1 MRCPNTIPVKRQD
14 EITGVWTTTYVPCG
28 KCYLCMQ
35 RRRNDWCFR
44 NIQEYKHCYTAYF
57 ITLTYDD
64 DHLPIKHCKAG
75 EYKIPLGYDHYSM
88 KPLFESKLIHEEF
101 DVPTYS
107 LDDIQKFLKRLRKH
121 CEPCNDLRY
130 FLVSEYGGEF
140 FRPHYHAILYNFPG
154 SMEDL
159 AVALDKTW
167 KKGFYYIGEANEAT
181 INYTCKYVLGAC
193 ELPSFLDKP
202 LMLSSRRPA
211 IGKCFLTDSMV
222 TYHRNRLQVIS
233 ILENGNKVALP
244 RYLRDKIFDNDV
256 YKERITQNLQDYVR
270 IKTKED
276 LENPEYF
283 SNLRNYVSS
292 LRNRITKSNSN
303 IL

>member
-1 MRCPNTIPVKRQD
+1 
-14 EITGVWTTTYVPCG
+14 
-28 KCYLCMQ
+28 
-35 RRRNDWCFR
+35 
-44 NIQEYKHCYTAYF
+44 
-57 ITLTYDD
+57 
-64 DHLPIKHCKAG
+64 
-75 EYKIPLGYDHYSM
+75 
-88 KPLFESKLIHEEF
+88 
-101 DVPTYS
+101 
-107 LDDIQKFLKRLRKH
+107 
-121 CEPCNDLRY
+121 
-130 FLVSEYGGEF
+130 
-140 FRPHYHAILYNFPG
+140 
-154 SMEDL
+154 
-159 AVALDKTW
+159 
-167 KKGFYYIGEANEAT
+167 
-181 INYTCKYVLGAC
+181 
-193 ELPSFLDKP
+193 
-202 LMLSSRRPA
+202 MLSSRRPA

-222 TYHRNRLQVIS
+222 SYHRNRLQVIS